1 MPVLMRLINGGNN
14 EMTTLYIYNL
24 ETDEHVA
31 TITGKTIEACM
42 SVANDRYGY
51 NDYYWDCSPVFGLDA
66 LDDNP
71 DAEQIDADLDAII
84 NEEE

>member
-1 MPVLMRLINGGNN
+1 
-14 EMTTLYIYNL
+14 MTTLYIYNL

-51 NDYYWDCSPVFGLDA
+51 NDYYWDCSPVFGLGA

-71 DAEQIDADLDAII
+71 DAEQIDADS
-84 NEEE
+84 